1 MKLFH
6 CLLIAAALTTAP
18 AARADDIS
26 DVLAQIPA
34 KNVPAE
40 SKLAARLI
48 AGGAPAVNDLCSRLV
63 PLGTEGKDDTAVR
76 DAVTA
81 VVRYSGRTG
90 GEADRAALAQG
101 LCGSLDTATD
111 TEVRTFLINRLQEV
125 GRDDAVLTLAKYLGD
140 DKLGP
145 HASAALERIATPT
158 AIDVLNKA
166 LPAATSGVRVSIIK
180 SLGMLRS
187 AASVEEIAKSLNSDD
202 APLKATAAWALANLG
217 SDRSMDVLNGYVKNG
232 TAYEKSKALSWMLL
246 AAQRQAEAG
255 RTDDCVRTCNAV
267 MGIVNNGNAG
277 PNVAGAVLHVLA
289 KAQGEAALNDLLEAA
304 GSENPQYRN
313 AALDAAQSIKGPAMT
328 AKFVD
333 RLKSLSPSAKVDV
346 LNFLARRGDASARP
360 AILQAVKDEDA
371 AVRVAA
377 LTALVSLGR
386 EEAIPAL
393 VDRIT
398 TDKPEVA
405 KPAAEMLSRIPGDK
419 PLAAAA
425 EVLTAAPAKSKVALL
440 ELLAAR
446 GAKAQKDAVLK
457 QTTDADASVR
467 TAALKAAEKVAG
479 EADAPQLVERL
490 MSAKD
495 PSETSAALKAATA
508 AASQVQ
514 DPEKRA
520 DPFLAALAR
529 SAGDKRAVLE
539 RGLARVGGKRAL
551 DAVLADVKSND
562 AKVREGAIA
571 ALAEWQDAAA
581 IAPLLDVA
589 RSEADASLQVTAL
602 RGAIDVAKAAK
613 LSDADKAAAYAQAM
627 SAAKRPEERKM
638 ILGALG
644 NEKGQAYFDV
654 AVTSLDQP
662 GVEAEAALA
671 TIKTALPPAKNQ
683 PGLKGPKVAEA
694 LKRAIEHCPDAN
706 LKDDAARYVKSLDRN
721 SAK

>member
-1 MKLFH
+1 MKLSYA
-6 CLLIAAALTTAP
+6 LLIAAALSTTP
-18 AARADDIS
+18 AARADNIS

-40 SKLAARLI
+40 SALAAKLI
-48 AGGAPAVNDLCSRLV
+48 AGGAPAVKDLCSRLV

-81 VVRYSGRTG
+81 IVRHVGRPG
-90 GEADRAALAQG
+90 GEADRAALVQG
-101 LCGSLDTATD
+101 LCQSLDAATD
-111 TEVRTFLINRLQEV
+111 AEIKTFLINRLQEV
-125 GRDDAVLTLAKYLGD
+125 GRDDAVPTLAKYLGD

-145 HASAALERIATPT
+145 HASAALERIATPAAT
-158 AIDVLNKA
+158 DALNKA

-187 AASVEEIAKSLNSDD
+187 AASVEEIAKSLNTDD
-202 APLKATAAWALANLG
+202 ASLKFTAAWALANLG

-232 TAYEKSKALSWMLL
+232 TGYERGKALSWMLL

-255 RTDDCVRTCNAV
+255 RTDDCVRTCKSV
-267 MGIVNNGNAG
+267 MGIVEKGGAG
-277 PNVAGAVLHVLA
+277 VNVAGAVLHVLA

-304 GSENPQYRN
+304 GSDHPQYRN
-313 AALDAAQSIKGPAMT
+313 AALDAAKSIKGSATT
-328 AKFVD
+328 AKFVE
-333 RLKSLSPSAKVDV
+333 RLKGLSPAAKIDL

-371 AVRVAA
+371 NVRVAA
-377 LTALVSLGR
+377 LTALVALGR
-386 EEAIPAL
+386 DEAIPAL
-393 VDRIT
+393 VDRVT

-405 KPAAEMLSRIPGDK
+405 KPATELLSRIPGDK

-425 EVLTAAPAKSKVALL
+425 DALPSAPPKAKVALL

-457 QTTDADASVR
+457 QTADADASVR

-479 EADAPQLVERL
+479 ESDAPRLVEIL
-490 MSAKD
+490 ASAQD
-495 PSETSAALKAATA
+495 PSEASAALRASTA
-508 AASQVQ
+508 AASHGA

-520 DPFLAALAR
+520 DPFLAALAKATGQKR
-529 SAGDKRAVLE
+529 SLLE
-539 RGLARVGGKRAL
+539 RGLAKVGGKRAL

-562 AKVREGAIA
+562 AKVREGAID

-589 RSEADASLQVTAL
+589 RSASDPSLQVTAL

-613 LSDADKAAAYAQAM
+613 LPDADKAAAYAQAM

-644 NEKGQAYFDV
+644 NEKGQPYFDV
-654 AVTSLDQP
+654 AVTALDQP
-662 GVEAEAALA
+662 GVEAEASLA
-671 TIKTALPPAKNQ
+671 TIKTALPPARNQ
-683 PGLKGPKVAEA
+683 PGLKGPKVVEG
-694 LKRAIEHCPDAN
+694 LKRAVEHCPDAN
-706 LKDDAARYVKSLDRN
+706 LKDDANRYLKTLERQTAR
-721 SAK
+721 